1 MFLNCILLRPPLTDD
16 GYRCARLHTSRVH
29 TSCVCQDVLRYIKL
43 SFYCHFR
50 TQLKRDLKRMSDIMN
65 STFCIPEESLTFGEF
80 LDQQSFD
87 DETPTNST
95 HNKFN
100 FPLSFEQ
107 YLNACPAIVSFNTSP
122 CTTDSSDSSF
132 YYSRISNSTL
142 SFTNYLKKPM
152 TTRFFIR
159 YDDPSFYHF
168 CDSQHYLHIYGFG
181 PYCH

>member
-1 MFLNCILLRPPLTDD
+1 
-16 GYRCARLHTSRVH
+16 
-29 TSCVCQDVLRYIKL
+29 
-43 SFYCHFR
+43 
-50 TQLKRDLKRMSDIMN
+50 MSDIMN
-65 STFCIPEESLTFGEF
+65 STFCFPEESITFGEF

-95 HNKFN
+95 YNKFN
-100 FPLSFEQ
+100 YPLPFEQ
-107 YLNACPAIVSFNTSP
+107 YLNSCSALVSFNASP

-132 YYSRISNSTL
+132 HYSRTSNSTL
-142 SFTNYLKKPM
+142 SFTDYLKKPM
-152 TTRFFIR
+152 TTRFYIR